1 MDEDPDDDR
10 LLRDLARLA
19 REEEARE
26 GNLLD
31 DRWDRLAEGSLSAE
45 EGERLAAEAAGSAE
59 ARLAYEA
66 FRPLGAAFQTR
77 VAAQILEELGAQP
90 EAGQFPVPISHRSHL
105 SHRSPPASRPLQ
117 TEPLRPRTV
126 LGRFAWRGLVAAA
139 ALAGAV
145 VVGPRLFVPPFPA
158 YELALLPE
166 GEASERSLAAA
177 PDEDPALF
185 HPGTAFE
192 VAVRPLTPIDDLH
205 GPLEVRCVLQAGD
218 QVRSWPSCA
227 ERAEVAPTRAVR
239 IAGTVG
245 EELTLEPGTWTLWI
259 VLGRQGRIADL
270 EHRPA
275 LLTGQTVAK
284 RDWIALRVPKPL
296 RMEPLP

>member
-1 MDEDPDDDR
+1 MDEDPDDIR
-10 LLRDLARLA
+10 LLHDLASLA

-26 GNLLD
+26 RDLLD
-31 DRWDRLAEGSLSAE
+31 DRWDRFAAGELSPD

-59 ARLAYEA
+59 TRLAYEA
-66 FRPLGAAFQTR
+66 FRPLGATFQTR
-77 VAAQILEELGAQP
+77 VAAQILEQLGAQP
-90 EAGQFPVPISHRSHL
+90 EAGRVRVPV
-105 SHRSPPASRPLQ
+105 SHRSPRASRPLR
-117 TEPLRPRTV
+117 TEPRRTRAVLRSF
-126 LGRFAWRGLVAAA
+126 GWRGLVAAA

-177 PDEDPALF
+177 PDDDPALF

-205 GPLEVRCVLQAGD
+205 GPLEVRCLLQAGD

-227 ERAEVAPTRAVR
+227 ERAEIAPTRAVR

-245 EELTLEPGTWTLWI
+245 EELTLEPGTWTLWV
-259 VLGRQGRIADL
+259 VLGRRGRIADL

-275 LLTGQTVAK
+275 LLTGPRVSK